1 MYRKLLIILVGALWM
16 ALLGAPVF
24 GQAKPLKFGLRGGLN
39 LAKTTEENANVIV
52 PVEDGIDVIAASQI
66 KNRTSF
72 GLGGFIEF
80 WVSSAFAI
88 QVNGLYN
95 QKGENVEIKLSTSY
109 FDPQLNAT
117 VNLTADMEASV
128 NLSYFSFPV
137 MGKFAFGKAQGIR
150 PYLLAGPEI
159 GFLTSA
165 KTSDLEGEATV
176 SVPSLGI
183 SETVDIDESGDDIKD
198 QIESVEFALNFG
210 GGFTFPL
217 GSSVEGFL
225 DGRYGLGL
233 SNILKEGED
242 VKNNVIYLNLGLT
255 FK

>member
-1 MYRKLLIILVGALWM
+1 MYRNLFTILVGALWM
-16 ALLGAPVF
+16 AFLSAPVF

-39 LAKTTEENANVIV
+39 LAKTTEENANLII
-52 PVEDGIDVIAASQI
+52 PVDDEIDFIATSQI
-66 KNRTSF
+66 KNRTAF
-72 GLGGFIEF
+72 GLGGFLELWI
-80 WVSSAFAI
+80 SSAFAI

-95 QKGENVEIKLSTSY
+95 QKGENVEIKLSSS
-109 FDPQLNAT
+109 FEPDPGTT
-117 VNLTADMEASV
+117 VNITADLEATLEL
-128 NLSYFSFPV
+128 NYFSFPV
-137 MGKFAFGKAQGIR
+137 MGKFTFGKAQGIR

-159 GFLTSA
+159 GFLSSA
-165 KTSDLEGEATV
+165 KTSDIEGTATF
-176 SVPSLGI
+176 SVPSQGI
-183 SETVDIDESGDDIKD
+183 YQTEDIDVPGDDIKD
-198 QIESVEFALNFG
+198 QVESVEFALNFG
-210 GGFTFPL
+210 GGIAFPL

>member
-1 MYRKLLIILVGALWM
+1 MYRKLLIILMGALWM
-16 ALLGAPVF
+16 AFLSAPVF
-24 GQAKPLKFGLRGGLN
+24 GQAKLLKFGLRGGLN

-52 PVEDGIDVIAASQI
+52 PVEDGIDVIATSQI
-66 KNRTSF
+66 KNRTAF

-95 QKGENVEIKLSTSY
+95 QKGENVEIKLSSS
-109 FDPQLNAT
+109 FEPDPGTT
-117 VNLTADMEASV
+117 VNITADLEAA
-128 NLSYFSFPV
+128 LELTYFSFPV
-137 MGKFAFGKAQGIR
+137 MGKFTFGKAQGIR
-150 PYLLAGPEI
+150 PYLMAGPEI
-159 GFLTSA
+159 GILSSA
-165 KTSDLEGEATV
+165 KTSDIEGTATF
-176 SVPSLGI
+176 SVPSQGI
-183 SETVDIDESGDDIKD
+183 YQTEDIDVPGDDIKD
-198 QIESVEFALNFG
+198 QVESVEFALNFG
-210 GGFTFPL
+210 GGIAFPL